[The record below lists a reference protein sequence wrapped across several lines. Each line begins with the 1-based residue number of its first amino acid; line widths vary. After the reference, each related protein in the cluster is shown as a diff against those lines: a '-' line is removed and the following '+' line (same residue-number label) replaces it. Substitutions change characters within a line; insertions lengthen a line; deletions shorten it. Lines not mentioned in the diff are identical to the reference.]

1 MANNKTEMST
11 EEPHNNDVLCGR
23 GGTINAHPGNE
34 QYRMFVDRKKRVYL
48 TARFKREKRL
58 IAQSIVDEVRNL
70 KPPGRFLSKDAK
82 TNIWSDV
89 GDEKARDK
97 TSQALRENAL
107 TVRKEM
113 EKEYQESYK
122 KQVRED
128 AIAKG
133 LDPDVAVEKI
143 TSSVMGDINEYD
155 GKANSVKPSEMVENE
170 KKKKQQQAVA
180 AKTKKATAKQQQ
192 TTTTAATTATA
203 QQQVQQQIQVQQQL
217 QAQQQMSLSQS
228 PVAQADNQW
237 LLQQQQQ
244 VQAAAQAQQNQA
256 VGYSYLPQQAG
267 IVDQQQMNTLQSI
280 QQQQQQ
286 AQQFQQQFLSA
297 PQGVTQQPQLSQS
310 APQSIQPTNEEYQQ
324 FLKWK
329 ESQQQQQQAELQK
342 QALQA
347 AQQAAQLQA
356 AQAQQNQPQH
366 TISHQSTMSAHAQW
380 AANNQP
386 VHIASLP
393 PTHTTITTT
402 TTNNSNNNPPV
413 TAINLRPSRNM
424 PSSLNSSRDS
434 SPSTTDRH
442 VQFSQSNMTDYTP
455 PDHDQS
461 ISSPRSEHHSTTN
474 MSQAMSQ
481 HTPLT
486 FLSTDMSVKT
496 SDSLNYYLQG
506 LEDEISGD
514 VGQEV
519 ELIAHAPMLDGSS
532 LSDTI
537 GPPQPRNVANQQQ
550 HHGGI
555 PSYTTRSTPP
565 RHGSSS
571 HSKSGNSK
579 SSRSRRS
586 RKRRSGNHI
595 PSNSGKV
602 QLDLSNLGGPSSSGA
617 PTYQPVAGGGMGYQ
631 QSGGVILPTPIRNT
645 SGGSAKRSPPSS
657 AMAPPPALVPLLSP
671 GGNHMYQQAQ
681 SNMSVPMSPGSMV
694 NSLDLDKMS
703 LCETENVSTH
713 GGSIGGASLCNV
725 FDDQDGNSIIGSLGS
740 GGGRASM
747 MDMTMSLGSHP
758 SSGGNSGGST
768 TQPPQQSGDD
778 TNSLQNMQPLGFQYS
793 GENESLIGASSA
805 LMDMSVGS
813 HSKHSGSG
821 GSGSKNSGGSSTS
834 RTSRRSGSPAS
845 IDKAEVDSENG
856 NVKMIHQQ
864 FVNEGREQPPGGQQ
878 ETPMPMQG
886 QDYNFWDGKRAE

>member
-1 MANNKTEMST
+1 MANNKEELST

-34 QYRMFVDRKKRVYL
+34 QYRKFVDRKKRVYL

-58 IAQSIVDEVRNL
+58 IAQSIVDEVRSL
-70 KPPGRFLSKDAK
+70 KPPGRFLLKDSK

-107 TVRKEM
+107 TVRKQM

-122 KQVRED
+122 KQIRED

-155 GKANSVKPSEMVENE
+155 GKANSVKPSQMVENE
-170 KKKKQQQAVA
+170 KKKKQQQQQQAVA
-180 AKTKKATAKQQQ
+180 AKSKKATAKQQQ
-192 TTTTAATTATA
+192 TTTTAATTAAA
-203 QQQVQQQIQVQQQL
+203 QQQVQQQL
-217 QAQQQMSLSQS
+217 QAQQQMQLSQS
-228 PVAQADNQW
+228 PMAQADNQW
-237 LLQQQQQ
+237 LIQQQQQ
-244 VQAAAQAQQNQA
+244 VQAAAAAQAQQNQA
-256 VGYSYLPQQAG
+256 VGYTYLPQQAG
-267 IVDQQQMNTLQSI
+267 IVDQQQQMNTLQSI

-286 AQQFQQQFLSA
+286 AAQFQQQFLSA

-310 APQSIQPTNEEYQQ
+310 APQSMQPTNEEYQQ

-329 ESQQQQQQAELQK
+329 ESQQQQQTELQK

-356 AQAQQNQPQH
+356 AQAQSQQPQH
-366 TISHQSTMSAHAQW
+366 TISHQSTMSAAHAQW
-380 AANNQP
+380 TANNQP
-386 VHIASLP
+386 VHIAAPP
-393 PTHTTITTT
+393 PTHTTIAT

-455 PDHDQS
+455 PDNHDQS

-519 ELIAHAPMLDGSS
+519 ELIAHAPMLDGS

-537 GPPQPRNVANQQQ
+537 GPPQPRNVAANQQQQ

-555 PSYTTRSTPP
+555 PSYTRSTPP

-571 HSKSGNSK
+571 HSHKSGNSK

-617 PTYQPVAGGGMGYQ
+617 PTYQPVAAAGGMGYQ

-671 GGNHMYQQAQ
+671 GGNHLYQQAQ

-725 FDDQDGNSIIGSLGS
+725 FDDQDGNSIIGSIGS
-740 GGGRASM
+740 SGGRAAM

-768 TQPPQQSGDD
+768 TQPQQQSGDND
-778 TNSLQNMQPLGFQYS
+778 INSLQNMQPLGYQYS

-821 GSGSKNSGGSSTS
+821 SGSNSKNSGGSSTS
-834 RTSRRSGSPAS
+834 RASRRSGSPAS
-845 IDKAEVDSENG
+845 RDKAD
-856 NVKMIHQQ
+856 VKIIHQQ

-878 ETPMPMQG
+878 ETPTPMPG